1 VDQVHIRRTSIPLGQ
16 QIPQTRSVL
25 DAILER
31 VDVDVTI
38 NSLAVAGE
46 QADAVAPVKTPA
58 QLVRVTE
65 GFIAVAIDAVI
76 ELGSL
81 APVEPASPYPAGG
94 GFLDTAWKDERWVRW
109 IALFIAGYALNLYSL
124 GGQTLS
130 PTHIDEF
137 TGRPRVIVISDIG
150 NEPAASA

>member
-94 GFLDTAWKDERWVRW
+94 RLSGYGLERRTLGALDR
-109 IALFIAGYALNLYSL
+109 FIYRRIRA
-124 GGQTLS
+124 
-130 PTHIDEF
+130 EF
-137 TGRPRVIVISDIG
+137 ILPWGPNPFS
-150 NEPAASA
+150 NAH